1 LQPRPARYT
10 ALIHLS
16 LLAGGAVRP
25 CDLEK
30 SREIVFHVLPLGQV
44 ERALILLEGMD
55 GLTVAA
61 GTGANYLLV
70 RYNVCEY
77 TLEGLETALSNQGF
91 HLDNS
96 LLCKLRRALAYF
108 CESVQRRNVAANEP
122 DIKSQQAFMKVY
134 ERHLHGDSDETPEEW
149 RGYK

>member
-1 LQPRPARYT
+1 M
-10 ALIHLS
+10 
-16 LLAGGAVRP
+16 RP

-30 SREIVFHVLPLGQV
+30 NREIVFHSLPAGQV
-44 ERALILLEGMD
+44 ERALALLRGLEG
-55 GLTVAA
+55 LEASA
-61 GTGANYLLV
+61 GTDAYTLLV
-70 RYNVCEY
+70 RYHVCEY
-77 TLEGLETALSNQGF
+77 TLEGLETALASQGF

-96 LLCKLRRALAYF
+96 LLSKLRRALAYF
-108 CESVQRRNVAANEP
+108 CESVQRRNVEANEP

>member
-1 LQPRPARYT
+1 M
-10 ALIHLS
+10 
-16 LLAGGAVRP
+16 RP

-30 SREIVFHVLPLGQV
+30 NREIVFHALPAGQAA
-44 ERALILLEGMD
+44 RALILLEGMD
-55 GLTVAA
+55 GLTVTA
-61 GTGANYLLV
+61 GTNANYLLV
-70 RYNVCEY
+70 RYHVCEY
-77 TLEGLETALSNQGF
+77 TLEGLETALASQGF

-96 LLCKLRRALAYF
+96 LLSKLKRSLAYF

>member
-1 LQPRPARYT
+1 M
-10 ALIHLS
+10 
-16 LLAGGAVRP
+16 RP

-30 SREIVFHVLPLGQV
+30 NREIVFHSLPAGQV
-44 ERALILLEGMD
+44 ERALALLQGLEGLEVTARVD
-55 GLTVAA
+55 T
-61 GTGANYLLV
+61 YSLLV
-70 RYNVCEY
+70 RYHVCEY
-77 TLEGLETALSNQGF
+77 TLEGLETALASQGF

-96 LLCKLRRALAYF
+96 LLSKLKRALAYF

>member
-1 LQPRPARYT
+1 M
-10 ALIHLS
+10 
-16 LLAGGAVRP
+16 RP

-30 SREIVFHVLPLGQV
+30 EREIVFHALPVGQV

-55 GLTVAA
+55 GLTVVA
-61 GTGANYLLV
+61 GIEANYLLV

-77 TLEGLETALSNQGF
+77 TLEGLESALSNQGF

-96 LLCKLRRALAYF
+96 LLSKLKRALAYF

-122 DIKSQQAFMKVY
+122 DLYRALKLAC
-134 ERHLHGDSDETPEEW
+134 
-149 RGYK
+149 

>member
-1 LQPRPARYT
+1 M
-10 ALIHLS
+10 
-16 LLAGGAVRP
+16 RP

-30 SREIVFHVLPLGQV
+30 NREIAFHALPPGQA
-44 ERALILLEGMD
+44 ERALALLQGLEGLYVARGAD
-55 GLTVAA
+55 GSR
-61 GTGANYLLV
+61 LLV
-70 RYNVCEY
+70 RYHVCEY
-77 TLEGLETALSNQGF
+77 TLEGLETALANQGF

-96 LLCKLRRALAYF
+96 LLSKLRRALAYF

-134 ERHLHGDSDETPEEW
+134 ERHLHGDCDETPEEW